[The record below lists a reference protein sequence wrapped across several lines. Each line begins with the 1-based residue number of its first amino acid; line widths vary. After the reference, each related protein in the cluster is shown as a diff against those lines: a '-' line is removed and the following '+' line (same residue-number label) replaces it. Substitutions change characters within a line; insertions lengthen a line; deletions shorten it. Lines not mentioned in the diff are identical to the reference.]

1 MVFSGIPFLFRF
13 MPVFFLVYYGASG
26 NGKAHSQRM
35 RNLILFFGSLIF
47 YAWGEPV
54 YIVLMLF
61 STFSDYMHGM
71 IIAKM
76 QEEGKETGAK
86 AALASSLIINISLL
100 GFFKYGGIFPL
111 PLGISFYTF
120 QTMAY
125 SIDVYRR
132 EIKPQRNFLK
142 FGVYV
147 SMFPQLIAGPIVRY
161 TQIVKELDCRQTTA
175 DFAAYGIRRFVLGLG
190 KKVLLANQAGIVWEQ
205 ISLIPAETL
214 SLPEAW
220 LGMLV
225 FAFQIYFDFSGYS
238 DMAIGLG
245 AMLGFSFP
253 ENFRYPYLATSVTEF
268 WRRWHMTLSGW
279 FRDYV
284 YIPLGGSRKGL
295 LRQLVNIL
303 IVWSLTGIWHG
314 SVTGGGNAAAQ
325 GGFAHSLGGGHLEAI
340 LRQGGNFLIWGL
352 WFAGFLILEKVFM
365 AAYKRWAAAHGNAAP
380 EQPVLKQGESKKYH
394 IKYHIRKNYVR
405 KCVGFIYTTIIVLT
419 SWAFFSHNSMAEAFS
434 YVKAMFYPTT
444 AGNRAPETF
453 LFLLYNYRV
462 LFLVW
467 MLGVTPLPAKAAVG
481 LRHFLEKRQ
490 MNGLWAAFELI
501 FLIGVFL
508 LSVAFVVDASYNPF
522 LYFRF

>member
-13 MPVFFLVYYGASG
+13 MPVFFLIYYGASG
-26 NGKAHSQRM
+26 NGKTHSQRM

-61 STFSDYMHGM
+61 STFSDYVHGM

-76 QEEGKETGAK
+76 QDEGKKTGAK
-86 AALASSLIINISLL
+86 MALASSLIINLSLL
-100 GFFKYGGIFPL
+100 GFFKYGGMFPL

-214 SLPEAW
+214 FLPEAW
-220 LGMLV
+220 LGMFV

-295 LRQLVNIL
+295 LRQLFNIL

-314 SVTGGGNAAAQ
+314 SVTGGGNAVTQ
-325 GGFAHSLGGGHLEAI
+325 GGFAYSLGGGYLETI

-365 AAYKRWAAAHGNAAP
+365 AAYKRWAAAHRNAAP
-380 EQPVLKQGESKKYH
+380 EQSVLKQGL
-394 IKYHIRKNYVR
+394 
-405 KCVGFIYTTIIVLT
+405 KCVGFIYTIIIVLI
-419 SWAFFSHNSMAEAFS
+419 SWAFFSHNSLTEAFS
-434 YVKAMFYPTT
+434 YVKAMFYPTA
-444 AGNRAPETF
+444 AGKSVPETF
-453 LFLLYNYRV
+453 FFLLYNYRV

-467 MLGVTPLPAKAAVG
+467 ILGVTSLPAKTAVG
-481 LRHFLEKRQ
+481 LRHFLEKRK
-490 MNGLWAAFELI
+490 MDGLWAAFELV

>member
-13 MPVFFLVYYGASG
+13 LPVFFLVYFGAP
-26 NGKAHSQRM
+26 KKRV
-35 RNLILFFGSLIF
+35 RNLILFLGSLIF
-47 YAWGEPV
+47 YGWGEPV

-61 STFSDYMHGM
+61 SAFSDYVHGLIIDKMHEAGREK
-71 IIAKM
+71 A
-76 QEEGKETGAK
+76 AK
-86 AALASSLIINISLL
+86 AALISSLVINLSLL
-100 GFFKYGGIFPL
+100 GFFKYSGLFPL

-132 EIKPQRNFLK
+132 EVQPQRNFIK

-190 KKVLLANQAGIVWEQ
+190 KKVLLANQAGIIWEQ
-205 ISLIPAETL
+205 ISAIPFETL
-214 SLPEAW
+214 TMPEAW

-253 ENFRYPYLATSVTEF
+253 ENFRYPYLATSITEF

-295 LRQLVNIL
+295 PRQLVNIL

-314 SVTGGGNAAAQ
+314 SVTGGGSAAAQ
-325 GGFAHSLGGGHLEAI
+325 V
-340 LRQGGNFLIWGL
+340 GNFLLWGL
-352 WFAGFLILEKVFM
+352 WFAGFLILEKVAM
-365 AAYKRWAAAHGNAAP
+365 AVYRKPTEKSAKYYMKHYI
-380 EQPVLKQGESKKYH
+380 KK
-394 IKYHIRKNYVR
+394 
-405 KCVGFIYTTIIVLT
+405 CFGFFYTTIIVLI
-419 SWAFFSHNSMAEAFS
+419 SWAFFTHNSISEAFS
-434 YVKAMFYPTT
+434 YVKAMFSPIKS
-444 AGNRAPETF
+444 GNQIPETF
-453 LFLLYNYRV
+453 QFFLYNYRA
-462 LFLVW
+462 LFILW
-467 MLGVTPLPAKAAVG
+467 ILGVTPLPAKAAEG
-481 LRHFLEKRQ
+481 LRRFMEKKK
-490 MNGLWAAFELI
+490 MGGLWTAFELI
-501 FLIGVFL
+501 AFVGVFL
-508 LSVAFVVDASYNPF
+508 LSVAFIVDASYNPF